1 MQWGKDKAVYE
12 DRKWSLGG
20 GTISDRI
27 VREGLS
33 AIVPLIGSLKVV

>member
-1 MQWGKDKAVYE
+1 MQWGKNKAVYE

-20 GTISDRI
+20 GTISDRM

-33 AIVPLIGSLKVV
+33 ARVSLIRSLKVV